1 MKILVLGICIY
12 FCSPLFP
19 KLGERWFPDEFSGE
33 KRTSQERIA
42 RIMRRRFWRVLGLIL
57 CAIGAVLLVQ
67 WGRSALTFT
76 TGDGLRVLAVVVA
89 LTAALGRG
97 GWAIQTFG
105 GDTVAERVDR
115 GMYVLGQ
122 IGAASLLI
130 FVLTL
135 KT

>member
-19 KLGERWFPDEFSGE
+19 KLGEWWFPDEFSSE
-33 KRTSQERIA
+33 KRPSQERIA

-57 CAIGAVLLVQ
+57 CVIGAVLLVQ
-67 WGRSALTFT
+67 WDRSALTFT
-76 TGDGLRVLAVVVA
+76 TDDWLRVLAVVVA